1 MAEYTITLTKEKQSF
16 RAQDTETL
24 LEALIRAQAAP
35 DAPCGGRGTCGK
47 CLVKIQ
53 SEKCNG
59 VQKACQVRV
68 DCDMAVDTSLKATG
82 HSLLTQGMER
92 GIPVMPMIRRVSVE
106 MERCQVG
113 ESYSEWELLKAALG
127 RAAGRRAEEFTASL
141 AVISGIYAFMEA
153 HEYRGEAV
161 LCRNQVLAL
170 VEPGQKLCLAAFDI
184 GTTSV
189 VGYLLDGASG
199 KEMAVA
205 SRLNPQSQFGADVIA
220 RSDYVL
226 KTEGG
231 DEMSRVIRGA
241 LDEMLGELAEKGGV
255 GRADIWQ
262 VAIVGNTCM
271 NHLFLDVSP
280 ASLVHA
286 PYNPALR
293 ESLLLKA
300 SDVQLRIHPEG
311 QVLMLPN
318 IAGFV
323 GADTVGCL
331 LSSDFDHRDKMTL
344 MIDIGTNGE
353 MVLGGR
359 DRMITCSTAAGPAFE
374 GAKIECGM
382 RGAIGAV
389 DHIHM
394 ENGKVVYSTIGGSE
408 AVGICGSGLM
418 DAVAMLLEEGFLE
431 DTGRLMDPDEL
442 EKENA
447 LANKDRIIKLHGKNA
462 FSISDKVYIS
472 QKDIGE
478 VQQAKA
484 AIAAGVILLCG
495 KMGIPVSGIEEVM
508 IAGAFGN
515 YMRAA
520 SACRIGLIPRE
531 LSGKIRMIGNA
542 AGEGARIAVLNEEE
556 YSRCDDLIGRI
567 EFLELAADPDFNDTY
582 LDELMFLTEEDMNRA
597 E

>member
-1 MAEYTITLTKEKQSF
+1 MAEHIITLTKEIRNFQ
-16 RAQDTETL
+16 AADTETL
-24 LEALIRAQAAP
+24 LAALIRAQAAP

-47 CLVKIQ
+47 CLVKVR
-53 SEKCNG
+53 SKKYNG
-59 VQKACQVRV
+59 VQKACQIYV
-68 DCDMAVDTSLKATG
+68 DCDMEVDTSLKATG
-82 HSLLTQGMER
+82 HSLLTEGIER
-92 GIPVMPMIRRVSVE
+92 DIPVMPMIQRTAIK
-106 MERCQVG
+106 MERCKVG
-113 ESYSEWELLKAALG
+113 ESYSEWELLKMALERATG
-127 RAAGRRAEEFTASL
+127 RKAEEFTASP
-141 AVISGIYAFMEA
+141 AVISGVYAFMEA
-153 HEYRGEAV
+153 HDYEGEAI
-161 LCRNQVLAL
+161 LCKNRVLAL
-170 VEPGQKLCLAAFDI
+170 AEPGKRLYLAAFDI

-189 VGYLLDGASG
+189 VGYLLDGAGG
-199 KEMAVA
+199 KELCVT

-226 KTEGG
+226 KAGSG

-241 LDEMLGELAEKGGV
+241 LDEMLGELAEKGGI
-255 GRADIWQ
+255 GRTDIWQ

-271 NHLFLDVSP
+271 NHLFLNISP
-280 ASLVHA
+280 DSLVHA
-286 PYNPALR
+286 PYNPASR
-293 ESLLLKA
+293 ESILLKA
-300 SDVQLRIHPEG
+300 SEVQLFIHPEG

-331 LSSDFDHRDKMTL
+331 LASDFDHRDKMSL

-353 MVLGGR
+353 MVLGNK

-382 RGAIGAV
+382 RGALGAV

-394 ENGKVVYSTIGGSE
+394 EEGRVVYSTIGGGE

-418 DAVAMLLEEGFLE
+418 DVVAMLLNEGFLE

-442 EKENA
+442 ENEYA
-447 LANKDRIIKLHGKNA
+447 RANKDRIIKIGGKNA
-462 FSISDKVYIS
+462 FSITEKVYIS

-495 KMGIPVSGIEEVM
+495 KMGIPVSGIEDVM

-515 YMRAA
+515 YMKAE
-520 SACRIGLIPRE
+520 SACRIGLIPQE
-531 LSGKIRMIGNA
+531 LAGKIRMIGNA
-542 AGEGARIAVLNEEE
+542 AGEGAKIAVLNEAE
-556 YSRCDDLIGRI
+556 YDRCDGLIRQV

-582 LDELMFLTEEDMNRA
+582 LDELMFLTDEE
-597 E
+597 

>member
-1 MAEYTITLTKEKQSF
+1 MAEYTIVLTKEKRSF
-16 RAQDTETL
+16 RASDGETL
-24 LEALIRAQAAP
+24 LDALIRAQAAP

-47 CLVKIQ
+47 CLVKVR
-53 SEKCNG
+53 SEKYHG
-59 VQKACQVRV
+59 VQKACQIRV
-68 DCDMAVDTSLKATG
+68 DCDMEVDTSLKATG
-82 HSLLTQGMER
+82 HSLLTEGMER
-92 GIPVMPMIRRVSVE
+92 NVPVMPMIQAVAVE
-106 MERCQVG
+106 MERCKVG
-113 ESYSEWELLKAALG
+113 ESYSEWELLKMALARSTG
-127 RAAGRRAEEFTASL
+127 RNAEEFTASP
-141 AVISGIYAFMEA
+141 AVISGIYAFMES
-153 HEYRGEAV
+153 HDYRGDAI
-161 LCRNQVLAL
+161 LCKNTVLAL
-170 VEPGQKLCLAAFDI
+170 AEPGKKLYLAAFDI

-199 KEMAVA
+199 NERCVA

-226 KTEGG
+226 KAGSG
-231 DEMSRVIRGA
+231 DEMSRVIRRA
-241 LDEMLGELAEKGGV
+241 LDEMLGELAEKEGID
-255 GRADIWQ
+255 RTDIWQ
-262 VAIVGNTCM
+262 AAIVGNTCM
-271 NHLFLDVSP
+271 NHLFLNISP
-280 ASLVHA
+280 DSLVHA
-286 PYNPALR
+286 PYNPASR
-293 ESLLLKA
+293 ESMLLKA
-300 SDVQLRIHPEG
+300 SEVDLAIHPEG
-311 QVLMLPN
+311 RVLMLPN

-331 LSSDFDHRDKMTL
+331 LASDFDHREKMSL

-353 MVLGGR
+353 MVLGNR

-382 RGAIGAV
+382 RGALGAV
-389 DHIHM
+389 DHIHI
-394 ENGKVVYSTIGGSE
+394 EDGQVVYSTIGGAK

-442 EKENA
+442 ESEHA
-447 LANKDRIIKLHGKNA
+447 LANKDRIIKIGGKNA
-462 FSISDKVYIS
+462 FSITENVYIS

-515 YMRAA
+515 YMRAE
-520 SACRIGLIPRE
+520 SACRIGLIPQE

-542 AGEGARIAVLNEEE
+542 AGEGAKIAVLNEAE
-556 YSRCDDLIGRI
+556 YDRCDGLIRQV

-582 LDELMFLTEEDMNRA
+582 LDELMFLTDEA
-597 E
+597 